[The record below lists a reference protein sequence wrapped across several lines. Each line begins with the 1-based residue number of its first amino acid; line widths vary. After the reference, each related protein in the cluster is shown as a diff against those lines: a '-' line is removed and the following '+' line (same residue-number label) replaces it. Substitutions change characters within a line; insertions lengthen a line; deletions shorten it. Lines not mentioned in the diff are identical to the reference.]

1 MGRSLSYWRKSMNI
15 SFRTGAIIASL
26 ALTTSLVACSSDS
39 GTTEP
44 APATQSAQES
54 TAPAQAQEEG
64 VTFTEGFMKA
74 KPAAGEENGRNKTGI
89 FGIFTNNT
97 DEDIQ
102 ITSFKATIEGND
114 KQPTRFELHEVVDG
128 KMQEKKDGYT
138 VPAGGTHELKPGH
151 DHMMIMDYDDPILP
165 GVNTV
170 DLEISLSNGDT
181 LTIDE
186 LPVRDLNAG
195 NESYAPAPSN

>member
-1 MGRSLSYWRKSMNI
+1 MKIIR
-15 SFRTGAIIASL
+15 RTGAVIASVAL
-26 ALTTSLVACSSDS
+26 AASLVACSSDS
-39 GTTEP
+39 STTESTSAAETTQAAGTTE
-44 APATQSAQES
+44 
-54 TAPAQAQEEG
+54 AQEEG
-64 VTFTEGFMKA
+64 LTFTEGFMKA

-102 ITSFKATIEGND
+102 ITSFTATIEGNEN
-114 KQPTRFELHEVVDG
+114 QPTRFELHEVVDG
-128 KMQEKKDGYT
+128 KMQMKEGGYT

-170 DLEISLSNGDT
+170 DVEITTSTGET
-181 LTIDE
+181 LAINE

-195 NESYAPAPSN
+195 NESYNPMPSS